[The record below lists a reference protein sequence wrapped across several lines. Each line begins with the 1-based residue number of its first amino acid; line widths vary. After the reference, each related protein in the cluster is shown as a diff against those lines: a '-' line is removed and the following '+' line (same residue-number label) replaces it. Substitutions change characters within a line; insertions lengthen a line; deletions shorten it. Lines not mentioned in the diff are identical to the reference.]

1 LGEACARRS
10 EGLNGTGA
18 ELPGIVGAYDEV
30 KVRIERGE
38 GGAHR
43 VLANSSVGEAAGSF
57 ELPFGELE
65 LENFVLRVSRPRG
78 RRRIDSTA
86 TSEAKQFG
94 GQLFEAMFRG
104 HVRDLFREALANARA
119 EGHGLRVTLCLSGA
133 PELMDV
139 PWEYLYDEPNFLSVS
154 AFTPVIRYLDLP
166 RGYRPLHVD
175 PPLRI
180 LAMVSSPS
188 DYVRLDTERERANV
202 ERAVRPLTEK
212 GAVKVD
218 WLERATLTSLL
229 RKLQSDTFHVLHYV
243 GHGSYHPQSEEGQ
256 LLFEDENGLGRPV
269 SGDKLGTLLNDF
281 TSLRLAVLN
290 ACEGARTSR
299 TDPFSGVAASLV
311 QRDIPAVIAM
321 QFEIT
326 DVAAVVF
333 AEGFYHAL
341 ASGSPVDASL
351 AAARLAIFAERSDD
365 IEWGTPVLFMRV
377 ADGRIFNVPEPVVA
391 PLEPLASEQ
400 PLVTA
405 PAPEDAV
412 EQPAVRLVGS
422 PVVAQSSAASGV
434 PALDD
439 RDPAAP
445 RVPKPPVAPHGRR
458 GPLAM
463 LGALAVLLLAA
474 GFAVLILVTS
484 GGGVR
489 RPAPGPVSPPG
500 VVTKHNAS
508 VTSGPRTAHSE
519 SSTSAQT
526 TPPSTKGSKDTLRPC
541 DQNIS
546 ANPETSCP
554 FATNTFYEYW
564 QATGGNLQPGD
575 QSVRVWSPVTQQT
588 YTQVCTNDGTEVHC
602 THGQGD
608 EVRFNRVSVAA
619 YTRSN
624 AAAYAASGK
633 LGP

>member
-1 LGEACARRS
+1 
-10 EGLNGTGA
+10 
-18 ELPGIVGAYDEV
+18 LPGIVSAYDEV
-30 KVRIERGE
+30 KVRIERAE

-43 VLANSSVGEAAGSF
+43 VLATSSVGEAAGSF
-57 ELPFGELE
+57 ELPFSELE
-65 LENFVLRVSRPRG
+65 LENFVLRASRPRS

-86 TSEAKQFG
+86 TGEAKQFG
-94 GQLFEAMFRG
+94 GQLFEAMFRA

-119 EGHGLRVTLCLSGA
+119 NGHGLRVTLCLSGA

-139 PWEYLYDEPNFLSVS
+139 PWEYLYDKPNFLSVS

-166 RGYRPLHVD
+166 RGYRPLRVD

-202 ERAVRPLTEK
+202 ERAVRPLTK
-212 GAVKVD
+212 KDAVKVD
-218 WLERATLTSLL
+218 WLERATLSSLL
-229 RKLQSDTFHVLHYV
+229 RKLQSDTFHVLHYI

-269 SGDKLGTLLNDF
+269 SGDKLGMLLNDF

-377 ADGRIFNVPEPVVA
+377 ADGRIFNVPEPAVA
-391 PLEPLASEQ
+391 PLEPLASEP
-400 PLVTA
+400 PLVTP

-412 EQPAVRLVGS
+412 EQPAVRPVAS
-422 PVVAQSSAASGV
+422 PVAPQPSAASGV
-434 PALDD
+434 PALDE

-445 RVPKPPVAPHGRR
+445 RTPKPPVAPHGRR
-458 GPLAM
+458 GRRAM
-463 LGALAVLLLAA
+463 LGAVAVSIAA
-474 GFAVLILVTS
+474 GVAVLILITS
-484 GGGVR
+484 GRRVR
-489 RPAPGPVSPPG
+489 RPAPPPPSPTV
-500 VVTKHNAS
+500 VVTTTT
-508 VTSGPRTAHSE
+508 TSSE

-526 TPPSTKGSKDTLRPC
+526 TPPSTTVSNASLQPC

-546 ANPETSCP
+546 ANSHASCT
-554 FATNTFYEYW
+554 FAFNTFYEYW
-564 QATGGNLQPGD
+564 QATGGNPQPGD
-575 QSVRVWSPVTQQT
+575 QSVQVWSPRTQQS
-588 YTQVCTNDGTEVHC
+588 YTQVCTNDGTEVDC
-602 THGQGD
+602 AHGQRD
-608 EVRFNRVSVAA
+608 EVRFSHASVTA
-619 YTRSN
+619 YTPSE